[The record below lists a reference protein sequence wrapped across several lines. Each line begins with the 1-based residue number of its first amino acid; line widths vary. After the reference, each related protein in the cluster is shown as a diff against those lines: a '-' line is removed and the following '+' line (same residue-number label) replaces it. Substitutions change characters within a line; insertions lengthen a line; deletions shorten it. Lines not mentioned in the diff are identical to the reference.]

1 MDFFILKTGNIKS
14 IDEVFQDMVKMLKW
28 YCSKDVA
35 DLSRFLIENKL
46 FIGSTDTVL
55 GLMCKVSASSKSLI
69 DSVKIRSGKP
79 YVILVDSMQKV
90 SAICV
95 INSKLRSFLAACWPG
110 PVTVILPV
118 NKGVPDWMKEMGTI
132 AIRIPDHKGLQHILP
147 DLPFGLYSTSANISG
162 EPVPRSF
169 NEVAQQIK
177 DACACYIDD
186 EYDCKDVP
194 STIIDC
200 SQDGFRVIRSG
211 AYPIERLQEL
221 YDRASG

>member
-1 MDFFILKTGNIKS
+1 MFKILRWDS
-14 IDEVFQDMVKMLKW
+14 
-28 YCSKDVA
+28 SKDIA
-35 DLSRFLIENKL
+35 ELAAFLIENKL

-69 DSVKIRSGKP
+69 DNVKIRSGKP

-90 SAICV
+90 SKICV

-118 NKGVPDWMKEMGTI
+118 NKDVPDWMKEIGTV
-132 AIRIPDHKGLQHILP
+132 AIRIPDHKGLRHILS

-162 EPVPRSF
+162 EPVPRCF
-169 NEVAQQIK
+169 DEVAQQIK
-177 DACACYIDD
+177 DACVCYIDD
-186 EYDCKDVP
+186 ESGCKDMP

-200 SQDGFRVIRSG
+200 SQDSFQVVRPG

-221 YDRASG
+221 YDRASD